1 MKVSTPRFLGL
12 VSLLLAT
19 GIAIAADGLGDPWQA
34 DNAPVSARIF
44 SDVPAHV
51 DPAAHYVF
59 YVHGKIIE
67 SEGRHAVS
75 PDFGPYEYDAILQ
88 AFASKGFVVISEVRV
103 GDAGLPFV
111 HKTVAEVRRLLAAG
125 VPPKNVSVV
134 GASKGGYLTLE
145 IAAELGLPQLS
156 YVILA
161 GCGTYSEPLAP
172 RLGGRILSIFDSI
185 DRNSPSCQGTFQ
197 KATKLGE
204 HREIVLKLGLD
215 HGLLYQPHEEWLGP
229 ASAWA
234 WPR

>member
-1 MKVSTPRFLGL
+1 MTVSTLRFLGL
-12 VSLLLAT
+12 ASVLLAT
-19 GIAIAADGLGDPWQA
+19 GIASAAES
-34 DNAPVSARIF
+34 APPSARIF
-44 SDVPAHV
+44 SDVPARV

-67 SEGRHAVS
+67 SAGRHAVS

-88 AFASKGFVVISEVRV
+88 AFASKEFVVISEVRV

-111 HKTVAEVRRLLAAG
+111 HKTAAEVRRLLAAG
-125 VPPKNVSVV
+125 VPPQNVTVV

-172 RLGGRILSIFDSI
+172 RLRGRILSIFDSV

-204 HREIVLKLGLD
+204 HREIVLTLGLD
-215 HGLLYQPHEEWLGP
+215 HGLLYKPHAEWLGP